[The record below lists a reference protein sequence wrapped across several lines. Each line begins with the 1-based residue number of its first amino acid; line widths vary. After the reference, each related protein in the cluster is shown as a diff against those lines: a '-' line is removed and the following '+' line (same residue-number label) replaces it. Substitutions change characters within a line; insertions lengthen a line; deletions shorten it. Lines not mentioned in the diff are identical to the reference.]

1 MLCQN
6 CGKSQATTHI
16 KRVVNGDTT
25 EHHLCSQCAGE
36 LGYTDMFSGFAPL
49 SLSDFFSDFLGDF
62 NKKAIGAKVLRCPRC
77 GNSFNDIVRES
88 RLGCAECYRTFYE
101 KLQPSLERIHGRANH
116 NGKTVA
122 VNHAA
127 QKQPDKQEQIATLKR
142 QLQDAVDKQEFEQ
155 AAKLRD
161 EIIALEGGN
170 ENE

>member
-6 CGKSQATTHI
+6 CGKAQATTHI

-49 SLSDFFSDFLGDF
+49 SLSDFFGDFLGDF
-62 NKKAIGAKVLRCPRC
+62 NKKAIGAKVQRCPRC

-88 RLGCAECYRTFYE
+88 QLGCAECYRTFFE
-101 KLQPSLERIHGRANH
+101 KLQPSLERIHGRALH
-116 NGKTVA
+116 NGKKITVEQTESKEPSKEEQLEQLKA
-122 VNHAA
+122 RLSQAI
-127 QKQPDKQEQIATLKR
+127 QE
-142 QLQDAVDKQEFEQ
+142 QEFEQ

-161 EIIALEGGN
+161 EIRELEGSDKK
-170 ENE
+170 

>member
-6 CGKSQATTHI
+6 CGKAQATTHI

-25 EHHLCSQCAGE
+25 EHHLCSACAGE

-62 NKKAIGAKVLRCPRC
+62 NKKAIGSKVQRCPRC

-88 RLGCAECYRTFYE
+88 QLGCAECYRVFFD
-101 KLQPSLERIHGRANH
+101 KLQPSLERIHGRVSH
-116 NGKTVA
+116 SGKKIEVLREE
-122 VNHAA
+122 
-127 QKQPDKQEQIATLKR
+127 QKEPTRQEKIEQLKSK
-142 QLQDAVDKQEFEQ
+142 LQDAISEQEFEL

-161 EIIALEGGN
+161 EIRELER
-170 ENE
+170 EEEK